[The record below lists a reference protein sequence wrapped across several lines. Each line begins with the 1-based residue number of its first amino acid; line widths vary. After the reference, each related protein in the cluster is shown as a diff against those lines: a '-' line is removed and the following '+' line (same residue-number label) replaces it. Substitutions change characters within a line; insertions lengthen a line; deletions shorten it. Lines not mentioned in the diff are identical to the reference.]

1 MCSSPPQPEKTTRL
15 LSFSESMV
23 RVAPHAQTLTLLLA
37 AGGLLWYSSES
48 LAKSKADINLLNVLL
63 NEKIENL
70 RKEMKLEIESSRKEM
85 KLEIES
91 SRRENKLEIEKS
103 QAESAKVAMGYQLKY
118 QHSEEYISL
127 RNPES
132 STAVISSSAKAPIP

>member
-1 MCSSPPQPEKTTRL
+1 M
-15 LSFSESMV
+15 
-23 RVAPHAQTLTLLLA
+23 
-37 AGGLLWYSSES
+37 WYSSES
-48 LAKSKADINLLNVLL
+48 LAKSKADINLLN
-63 NEKIENL
+63 EKIEN
-70 RKEMKLEIESSRKEM
+70 SRKEM